1 MLINLSKILSVPS
14 YKDDFSVPFES
25 ETIEFMG
32 SSYQVTG
39 QPLVKLR
46 VENIGKNQ
54 LHFLVQADITLA
66 LLCDRCLEEVPWT
79 CPIRLDKE
87 YDKSDRDDEWNQ
99 ETFIEGNNLDVERL
113 ICAELLPKIP
123 MKVLCKDDCKGIC
136 PVCGTNR
143 NKKDCGCDQSV
154 PDPRMAAIQ
163 DIFNN
168 FKEV

>member
-14 YKDDFSVPFES
+14 YEDDFSIP
-25 ETIEFMG
+25 IEEDCFDFVG
-32 SSYQVTG
+32 ISYPILDKQDIQVHIKNT
-39 QPLVKLR
+39 
-46 VENIGKNQ
+46 GKNR
-54 LHFLVQADITLA
+54 LHIDVECTVTLA
-66 LLCDRCLEEVPWT
+66 LTCDRCLEEVPWT
-79 CPIRLDKE
+79 CVIQLEKE

-99 ETFIEGNNLDVERL
+99 ESFIEGNDLDVGRL
-113 ICAELLPKIP
+113 ILAELLPKIP

-163 DIFNN
+163 DIFKNM
-168 FKEV
+168 KEV